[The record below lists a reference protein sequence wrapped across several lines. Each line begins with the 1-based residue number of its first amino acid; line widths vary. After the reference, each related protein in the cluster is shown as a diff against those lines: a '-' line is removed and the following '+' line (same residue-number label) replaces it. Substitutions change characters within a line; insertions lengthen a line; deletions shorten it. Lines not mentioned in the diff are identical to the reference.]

1 MKKYGHLILMFVTLL
16 MAAGCIFLIPRVNV
30 NSDMTKYLP
39 DHSRMKQ
46 GIEILTTNF
55 GEAQLNNANVKV
67 MFSHLTNE
75 ERQQIATELGSLDE
89 VNGVSYTISKDSVY
103 TKYDLLVPAN
113 IDQKSFG
120 YSVRSEYGDDVI
132 VETSQDGATPPFS
145 ALAIAGALILIIL
158 LVMSQ
163 SWLEP
168 VIYLI
173 AIGVAVIINIGT
185 NALLPSVSITTNYI
199 VAILQLVLS
208 LDYAIVLSNRFRQEI
223 CPERTLVE
231 AMNRSIRKASA
242 AILSSALTTVV
253 GLIMLAFMRVKIGL
267 DLGVVLAKGVVCSL
281 MTTFTLLPSL
291 LLIFHKAI
299 VRTEKRTFIIPTDR
313 LGWFATHH
321 KVSLAIA
328 SVLLFGVAFY
338 YSRQTE
344 ISFSTNG
351 ESKIE
356 KIFPKTNTIVT
367 LYHTDEENAVFALS
381 DSLKQDSSVLAV
393 ISYPTLLKQPYTA
406 EGLVSY
412 IRQMSV
418 DMADYMPEMDLS
430 ILNAETMHIV
440 YYMRSHAADTL
451 QIGFPDLMHFVQ
463 DHCLTNPMFEQ
474 LISDEMRQQ
483 MALLQSMMEPE
494 EKEETQTQTKTQT
507 KTGRKA
513 SDVNVDENEN
523 KNKNKIT
530 QTLTKT
536 QTQTKTGRKASNV
549 DVNAN
554 VDKLTQAN
562 AVPVNAVM
570 RRLASSNGD
579 ELTYYLMTLT
589 DSVELYTEK
598 SVRQMADYIGSTNGQ
613 TKMVYSFSKNGKRM
627 TPLEYVHFLTDDLFQ
642 RKALAKLVNEEQKKG
657 LQLRVQLMDAAAT
670 GTPMAADEMSS
681 VLTQLGVRNAS
692 ADHLLA
698 LAGKKQA
705 QETGTEVAVV
715 EDKQEVTES
724 KADTTAVVVAQP
736 VKHRKSRAELQA
748 ERFDRLMYG
757 GKKYTSEQMTKH
769 FNFLGQ
775 SIEPETVN
783 MLYCYYGSMNHYNDS
798 LVMSP
803 EQLLAYVTD
812 TLIHLDIISAFL
824 DTTTIQLLDSTQQ
837 QLGQAMDMLSHDD
850 YSLMIALTSLPDESP
865 ETYAFIDQMDEWLTE
880 AFDQP
885 YYMIGESVMFSE
897 LKDGFSQEMTMV
909 TLLTIL
915 AIFIIVAITFRS
927 IIVPSILVM
936 TVMTAVYV
944 NVIVSGLA
952 SGQMLYLAY
961 LIVQSILMGATIDYG
976 ILYATYYK
984 ANRKQM
990 EKYEAAREAY
1000 HGSIRT
1006 IMTSG
1011 LIMVLGPGVMALLV
1025 DDVTISAIVG
1035 CISVGAA
1042 VAILLILF
1050 VLPGVL
1056 VACDKLVTSKKIRS
1070 REEK

>member
-1 MKKYGHLILMFVTLL
+1 MKKRYYILLMSITLL
-16 MAAGCIFLIPRVNV
+16 AAVVCGYMIPRVNV

-46 GIEILTTNF
+46 GIEVVTNEF
-55 GEAQLNNANVKV
+55 DAGQLSNAYVKV
-67 MFSHLTNE
+67 MFAHLTNE

-299 VRTEKRTFIIPTDR
+299 VRTEKRTFIVPTDR

-321 KVSLAIA
+321 KISLAIA

-393 ISYPTLLKQPYTA
+393 ISYPTLLKQSYTA
-406 EGLVSY
+406 EGLVTY

-451 QIGFPDLMHFVQ
+451 RIGFPDLMKFVQ

-474 LISDEMRQQ
+474 LISKEMRQQ
-483 MALLQSMMEPE
+483 MDLLQTMMEPE
-494 EKEETQTQTKTQT
+494 EEEETQTQT

-513 SDVNVDENEN
+513 SDVNVDENENEN

-536 QTQTKTGRKASNV
+536 QTQTKTLTKAQTK
-549 DVNAN
+549 AN
-554 VDKLTQAN
+554 AN

-570 RRLASSNGD
+570 RRLASFNGD

-589 DSVELYTEK
+589 DSVELYTDK

-670 GTPMAADEMSS
+670 GTPMPADEMSS

-692 ADHLLA
+692 ANHLLA
-698 LAGKKQA
+698 LAGKKQV
-705 QETGTEVAVV
+705 QEKEVEVAVV
-715 EDKQEVTES
+715 EDTES
-724 KADTTAVVVAQP
+724 KPDTTAVVVAQP

-748 ERFDRLMYG
+748 ERFDQLMYG
-757 GKKYTSEQMTKH
+757 GKKYTSEQMAKH
-769 FNFLGQ
+769 FKYLGQ

-783 MLYCYYGSMNHYNDS
+783 MLYCYYGSINHYNDS

-837 QLGQAMDMLSHDD
+837 QLSQAMDMLSHED
-850 YSLMIALTSLPDESP
+850 YSMMIALTSLPDESE
-865 ETYAFIDQMDEWLTE
+865 ETYAFIDQMDEWLDE
-880 AFDQP
+880 AFDES

-897 LKDGFSQEMTMV
+897 LKDGFNQEMTMV

-984 ANRKQM
+984 ANRKTM

-1070 REEK
+1070 REDK

>member
-16 MAAGCIFLIPRVNV
+16 MAAGCIFLIPRINV

-120 YSVRSEYGDDVI
+120 YSIRSEYGDDVI

-299 VRTEKRTFIIPTDR
+299 VRTEKRTFIVPTDR

-321 KVSLAIA
+321 KISLAIA

-381 DSLKQDSSVLAV
+381 DSLKQDSNVMAV

-406 EGLVSY
+406 EGLVTY

-451 QIGFPDLMHFVQ
+451 RIGFPDLMKFVQ

-474 LISDEMRQQ
+474 LISEEMRQQ
-483 MALLQSMMEPE
+483 MDLLQTMMEPE
-494 EKEETQTQTKTQT
+494 EEEVTQT

-513 SDVNVDENEN
+513 SDVNVDENENENEN

-536 QTQTKTGRKASNV
+536 QTQTKTLTKAQTK
-549 DVNAN
+549 AN
-554 VDKLTQAN
+554 AN

-570 RRLASSNGD
+570 RRLASFNGD

-670 GTPMAADEMSS
+670 GTPMPADEMSS

-692 ADHLLA
+692 ANHLLA
-698 LAGKKQA
+698 LAGKKQV
-705 QETGTEVAVV
+705 QEKEVEVAVV
-715 EDKQEVTES
+715 EDTES
-724 KADTTAVVVAQP
+724 KPDTTAVVVAQP

-748 ERFDRLMYG
+748 ERFDQLMYG
-757 GKKYTSEQMTKH
+757 GKKYTSEQMAKH
-769 FNFLGQ
+769 FKYLGQ

-783 MLYCYYGSMNHYNDS
+783 MLYCYYGSINHYNDS

-812 TLIHLDIISAFL
+812 TLIHLDIVSAFL

-837 QLGQAMDMLSHDD
+837 QLSQAMDMLSHED
-850 YSLMIALTSLPDESP
+850 YSMMIALTSLPDESE
-865 ETYAFIDQMDEWLTE
+865 ETYAFIDQMDEWLDE
-880 AFDQP
+880 AFDES

-897 LKDGFSQEMTMV
+897 LKDGFNQEMTMV

-984 ANRKQM
+984 ANRKTM

>member
-1 MKKYGHLILMFVTLL
+1 MFVTLL
-16 MAAGCIFLIPRVNV
+16 IAAGCVFLIPHVNV

-67 MFSHLTNE
+67 MFAHLTNE
-75 ERQQIATELGSLDE
+75 ERQQIANELGTLDE
-89 VNGVSYTISKDSVY
+89 VNGVSYTISKDSAY

-120 YSVRSEYGDDVI
+120 YSIRSEYGDDVI

-158 LVMSQ
+158 LVMAQ

-168 VIYLI
+168 IIYLI
-173 AIGVAVIINIGT
+173 AIGVAVVINIGT

-223 CPERTLVE
+223 RPERTIVE
-231 AMNRSIRKASA
+231 SMNRAIRKASA

-281 MTTFTLLPSL
+281 VTTFSLLPSL

-299 VRTEKRTFIIPTDR
+299 ARTEKRTFVVPTDR

-321 KVSLAIA
+321 KISLAIA

-356 KIFPKTNTIVT
+356 KVFPKTNTIVT
-367 LYHTDEENAVFALS
+367 LYHTNEEAAVFALS
-381 DSLKQDSSVLAV
+381 DSLKQDSSVMAV

-406 EGLVSY
+406 EGLVTY
-412 IRQMSV
+412 VRQMSV

-430 ILNAETMHIV
+430 ILNAETMRIV
-440 YYMRSHAADTL
+440 YYMRSHAADTMR
-451 QIGFPDLMHFVQ
+451 IGFPDLMQFVQ

-474 LISDEMRQQ
+474 LISEEMRQQ
-483 MALLQSMMEPE
+483 MDLLQSMMEPE
-494 EKEETQTQTKTQT
+494 DEDEDEDELTTTQTTTKVQTPTPTTTTTKTPIKAQTTTKTTTKTETTTKTKTQ
-507 KTGRKA
+507 
-513 SDVNVDENEN
+513 
-523 KNKNKIT
+523 
-530 QTLTKT
+530 
-536 QTQTKTGRKASNV
+536 
-549 DVNAN
+549 
-554 VDKLTQAN
+554 TQAN

-570 RRLASSNGD
+570 RRLASFNGD

-670 GTPMAADEMSS
+670 GTPMAAEEMSS

-692 ADHLLA
+692 ANHLLT
-698 LAGKKQA
+698 LAGKKPA
-705 QETGTEVAVV
+705 QEKSTEMTVV
-715 EDKQEVTES
+715 EEKQEVIEK
-724 KADTTAVVVAQP
+724 KADTTAVEVVQP

-748 ERFDRLMYG
+748 ERFDQLMYG
-757 GKKYTSEQMTKH
+757 GKKYTSDQMTTH
-769 FNFLGQ
+769 FNYLGQ

-783 MLYCYYGSMNHYNDS
+783 MLYCYYGSMNQYNDS

-812 TLIHLDIISAFL
+812 TLIHLDIVSAFL
-824 DTTTIQLLDSTQQ
+824 DTTTIQLLDSTQK
-837 QLGQAMDMLSHDD
+837 QLSQAMDMLSHDD
-850 YSLMIALTSLPDESP
+850 YSMMITLTSLPDESE
-865 ETYAFIDQMDEWLTE
+865 ETYAFIDQMDEWLDE
-880 AFDQP
+880 AFDES

-915 AIFIIVAITFRS
+915 AIFIIVAITFKS

-984 ANRKQM
+984 ANRKSM

-1070 REEK
+1070 REDK

>member
-1 MKKYGHLILMFVTLL
+1 MKKRYYILLMSITLL
-16 MAAGCIFLIPRVNV
+16 AAVVCGYMIPRVNV

-46 GIEILTTNF
+46 GIEVVTNEF
-55 GEAQLNNANVKV
+55 DAGQLSNAYVKV
-67 MFSHLTNE
+67 MFAHLTNE

-299 VRTEKRTFIIPTDR
+299 VRTEKRTFIVPTDR

-321 KVSLAIA
+321 KISLAIA

-406 EGLVSY
+406 DGLVTY

-451 QIGFPDLMHFVQ
+451 RIGFPDLMKFVQ

-474 LISDEMRQQ
+474 LISEEMRQQ
-483 MALLQSMMEPE
+483 MDLLQTMMEPE
-494 EKEETQTQTKTQT
+494 EEEVTQTKM
-507 KTGRKA
+507 GRKA
-513 SDVNVDENEN
+513 SDVNVDENENENENEN

-536 QTQTKTGRKASNV
+536 QTQTKTLTKAQTK
-549 DVNAN
+549 AN
-554 VDKLTQAN
+554 AN

-570 RRLASSNGD
+570 RRLASFNGD

-589 DSVELYTEK
+589 DSVELYTDK

-670 GTPMAADEMSS
+670 GTPMPADEMSS

-692 ADHLLA
+692 ANHLLA
-698 LAGKKQA
+698 LAGKKQV
-705 QETGTEVAVV
+705 QEKEVEVAVV
-715 EDKQEVTES
+715 EDKPEVTES
-724 KADTTAVVVAQP
+724 KPDTTAAVVAQP

-748 ERFDRLMYG
+748 ERFDQLMYG
-757 GKKYTSEQMTKH
+757 GKKYTSEQMAKH
-769 FNFLGQ
+769 FKYLGQ

-783 MLYCYYGSMNHYNDS
+783 MLYCYYGSINHYNDS

-812 TLIHLDIISAFL
+812 TLIHLDIVSAFL

-837 QLGQAMDMLSHDD
+837 QLSQAMDMLSHED
-850 YSLMIALTSLPDESP
+850 YSMMIALTSLPDESP
-865 ETYAFIDQMDEWLTE
+865 ETYTFIDQMDEWLDE
-880 AFDQP
+880 AFDES

-897 LKDGFSQEMTMV
+897 LKDGFNQEMTMV

-984 ANRKQM
+984 ANRKTM

>member
-16 MAAGCIFLIPRVNV
+16 MAAGCIFLIPRINV

-299 VRTEKRTFIIPTDR
+299 VRTEKRTFIVPTDR

-321 KVSLAIA
+321 KISLAIA

-381 DSLKQDSSVLAV
+381 DSLKQDPNVMAV

-406 EGLVSY
+406 EGLVTY

-440 YYMRSHAADTL
+440 YYMRSHAADTMR
-451 QIGFPDLMHFVQ
+451 IGFPDLMQFVQ

-474 LISDEMRQQ
+474 LISKEMRQQ
-483 MALLQSMMEPE
+483 MDLLQTMMEPAE
-494 EKEETQTQTKTQT
+494 EEVTQT

-513 SDVNVDENEN
+513 SDVNVDENENEN

-536 QTQTKTGRKASNV
+536 QTQTKTLTKAQTK
-549 DVNAN
+549 AN
-554 VDKLTQAN
+554 AN

-570 RRLASSNGD
+570 RRLASFNGD

-589 DSVELYTEK
+589 DSVELYTDK

-670 GTPMAADEMSS
+670 GTPMPADEMSS

-692 ADHLLA
+692 ANHLLA
-698 LAGKKQA
+698 LAGKKQV
-705 QETGTEVAVV
+705 QEKEVEVAVV
-715 EDKQEVTES
+715 EVTES
-724 KADTTAVVVAQP
+724 KPDTTAVVVAQP

-748 ERFDRLMYG
+748 ERFDQLMYG
-757 GKKYTSEQMTKH
+757 GKKYTSEQMAKH
-769 FNFLGQ
+769 FKYLGQ
-775 SIEPETVN
+775 SIEPESVN
-783 MLYCYYGSMNHYNDS
+783 MLYCYYGSINHYNDS

-812 TLIHLDIISAFL
+812 TLIHLDIVSAFL

-837 QLGQAMDMLSHDD
+837 QLSQAMDMLSHED
-850 YSLMIALTSLPDESP
+850 YSMMIALTSLPDESE
-865 ETYAFIDQMDEWLTE
+865 ETYAFIDQMDEWLDE
-880 AFDQP
+880 AFDES

-897 LKDGFSQEMTMV
+897 LKDGFNQEMTMV

-984 ANRKQM
+984 ANRKTM

>member
-1 MKKYGHLILMFVTLL
+1 MKKRYYILLMSITLL
-16 MAAGCIFLIPRVNV
+16 AAVVCGYMIPRVNV

-46 GIEILTTNF
+46 GIEVVTNEF
-55 GEAQLNNANVKV
+55 DAGQLSNAYVKV
-67 MFSHLTNE
+67 MFAHLTNE

-299 VRTEKRTFIIPTDR
+299 VRTEKRTFIVPTDR

-321 KVSLAIA
+321 KISLAIA

-393 ISYPTLLKQPYTA
+393 ISYPTLLKQSYTA
-406 EGLVSY
+406 EGLVTY

-451 QIGFPDLMHFVQ
+451 QIGFPDLMKFVQ

-474 LISDEMRQQ
+474 LISKEMRQQ
-483 MALLQSMMEPE
+483 MDLLQTMMEPE
-494 EKEETQTQTKTQT
+494 EEEETQTQT

-513 SDVNVDENEN
+513 SDVNVDENENEN

-536 QTQTKTGRKASNV
+536 QTQTKTLTKAQTK
-549 DVNAN
+549 AN
-554 VDKLTQAN
+554 AN

-570 RRLASSNGD
+570 RRLASFNGD

-589 DSVELYTEK
+589 DSVELYTDK

-670 GTPMAADEMSS
+670 GTPMPADEMSS

-692 ADHLLA
+692 ANHLLA
-698 LAGKKQA
+698 LAGKKQV
-705 QETGTEVAVV
+705 QEKEVEVAVV
-715 EDKQEVTES
+715 ENTES
-724 KADTTAVVVAQP
+724 KPDTTAVVVAQP

-748 ERFDRLMYG
+748 ERFDQLMYG
-757 GKKYTSEQMTKH
+757 GKKYTSEQMAKH
-769 FNFLGQ
+769 FKYLGQ

-837 QLGQAMDMLSHDD
+837 QLSQAMDMLSHED
-850 YSLMIALTSLPDESP
+850 YSMMIALTSLPDESE
-865 ETYAFIDQMDEWLTE
+865 ETYAFIDQMDEWLDE
-880 AFDQP
+880 AFDES

-897 LKDGFSQEMTMV
+897 LKDGFNQEMTMV

-984 ANRKQM
+984 ANRKTM

-1070 REEK
+1070 REDK

>member
-16 MAAGCIFLIPRVNV
+16 MAAGCIFLIPRINV

-299 VRTEKRTFIIPTDR
+299 VRTEKRTFIVPTDR

-321 KVSLAIA
+321 KISLAIA

-381 DSLKQDSSVLAV
+381 DSLKQDSNVMAV

-406 EGLVSY
+406 EGLVTY

-451 QIGFPDLMHFVQ
+451 RIGFPDLMKFVQ

-474 LISDEMRQQ
+474 LISEEMRQQ
-483 MALLQSMMEPE
+483 MDLLQTMMEPE
-494 EKEETQTQTKTQT
+494 KEEVTQTKT
-507 KTGRKA
+507 A
-513 SDVNVDENEN
+513 
-523 KNKNKIT
+523 
-530 QTLTKT
+530 TKT
-536 QTQTKTGRKASNV
+536 QTQTPTPQTQTGRKVSNV
-549 DVNAN
+549 DANADVNQLTQTKAKAKVNAGA
-554 VDKLTQAN
+554 TN

-570 RRLASSNGD
+570 RRLASFNGD

-670 GTPMAADEMSS
+670 GTPMPADEMSS

-692 ADHLLA
+692 ANHLLA
-698 LAGKKQA
+698 LAGKKQV
-705 QETGTEVAVV
+705 QEKEVEVAVV
-715 EDKQEVTES
+715 EDTES
-724 KADTTAVVVAQP
+724 KPDTTAVVVAQP

-748 ERFDRLMYG
+748 ERFDQLMYG
-757 GKKYTSEQMTKH
+757 GKKYTSEQMAKH
-769 FNFLGQ
+769 FKYLGQ

-783 MLYCYYGSMNHYNDS
+783 MLYCYYGSINHYNDS

-812 TLIHLDIISAFL
+812 TLIHLDIVSAFL

-837 QLGQAMDMLSHDD
+837 QLSQAMDMLSHED
-850 YSLMIALTSLPDESP
+850 YSMMIALTSLPDESE
-865 ETYAFIDQMDEWLTE
+865 ETYAFIDQMDEWLDE
-880 AFDQP
+880 AFDES

-897 LKDGFSQEMTMV
+897 LKDGFNQEMTMV

-984 ANRKQM
+984 ANRKTM

>member
-1 MKKYGHLILMFVTLL
+1 MKKYGHLILMFMTLL
-16 MAAGCIFLIPRVNV
+16 IAAGCVFLIPRVNV

-67 MFSHLTNE
+67 MFAHLTNE
-75 ERQQIATELGSLDE
+75 ERQQIATELEALKE

-120 YSVRSEYGDDVI
+120 YSIRSEYGDDVI

-145 ALAIAGALILIIL
+145 ALAIAGVLILIIL
-158 LVMSQ
+158 VVMSQ

-168 VIYLI
+168 IIYLL
-173 AIGVAVIINIGT
+173 AIGVAVVINIGT

-223 CPERTLVE
+223 NPERTLVE
-231 AMNRSIRKASA
+231 SMNRSIRKASA

-291 LLIFHKAI
+291 LLIFHKGIA
-299 VRTEKRTFIIPTDR
+299 RTEKRTFIIPTDR

-483 MALLQSMMEPE
+483 MALLQSMMESE
-494 EKEETQTQTKTQT
+494 EEEETQTQTKTQT
-507 KTGRKA
+507 KTKTQTGRKA
-513 SDVNVDENEN
+513 SNADVNADVN
-523 KNKNKIT
+523 
-530 QTLTKT
+530 QLTKT
-536 QTQTKTGRKASNV
+536 QTQTKTQVQTQVKAKSNV
-549 DVNAN
+549 VS
-554 VDKLTQAN
+554 AN

>member
-16 MAAGCIFLIPRVNV
+16 MAAGCIFLIPRINV

-299 VRTEKRTFIIPTDR
+299 VRTEKRTFIVPTDR

-321 KVSLAIA
+321 KISLAIA

-381 DSLKQDSSVLAV
+381 DSLKQDSNVMAV

-406 EGLVSY
+406 EGLVAY

-451 QIGFPDLMHFVQ
+451 RIGFPDLMKFVQ

-474 LISDEMRQQ
+474 LISKEMRQQ
-483 MALLQSMMEPE
+483 MDLLQTMMEPE
-494 EKEETQTQTKTQT
+494 EEEEVTQT

-513 SDVNVDENEN
+513 SDVNVDENENENEN

-536 QTQTKTGRKASNV
+536 QTQTKTLTKAQTK
-549 DVNAN
+549 AN
-554 VDKLTQAN
+554 AN

-570 RRLASSNGD
+570 RRLASFNGD

-589 DSVELYTEK
+589 DSVELYTDK

-670 GTPMAADEMSS
+670 GTPMPADEMSS

-692 ADHLLA
+692 ANHLLA
-698 LAGKKQA
+698 LAGKKQV
-705 QETGTEVAVV
+705 QEKEVEVAVV
-715 EDKQEVTES
+715 EDTES
-724 KADTTAVVVAQP
+724 KPDTTAVVVAQP

-748 ERFDRLMYG
+748 ERFDQLMYG
-757 GKKYTSEQMTKH
+757 GKKYTSEQMAKH
-769 FNFLGQ
+769 FKYLGQ

-783 MLYCYYGSMNHYNDS
+783 MLYCYYGSINHYNDS

-812 TLIHLDIISAFL
+812 TLIHLDIVSAFL

-837 QLGQAMDMLSHDD
+837 QLSQAMDMLSHED
-850 YSLMIALTSLPDESP
+850 YSMMIALTSLPDESE
-865 ETYAFIDQMDEWLTE
+865 ETYAFIDQMDEWLDE
-880 AFDQP
+880 AFDES

-897 LKDGFSQEMTMV
+897 LKDGFNQEMTMV

-984 ANRKQM
+984 ANRKTM

>member
-16 MAAGCIFLIPRVNV
+16 MAAGCIFLIPRINV

-299 VRTEKRTFIIPTDR
+299 VRTEKRTFIVPTDR

-321 KVSLAIA
+321 KISLAIA

-381 DSLKQDSSVLAV
+381 DSLKQDSNVMAV

-406 EGLVSY
+406 EGLVAY

-451 QIGFPDLMHFVQ
+451 RIGFPDLMKFVQ

-474 LISDEMRQQ
+474 LISEEMRQQ
-483 MALLQSMMEPE
+483 MDLLQTMMEPAE
-494 EKEETQTQTKTQT
+494 EEVTQT

-513 SDVNVDENEN
+513 SDVNVDENENENEN

-536 QTQTKTGRKASNV
+536 QTQTKTLTKAQTK
-549 DVNAN
+549 AN
-554 VDKLTQAN
+554 AN

-570 RRLASSNGD
+570 RRLASFNGD

-589 DSVELYTEK
+589 DSVELYTDK

-670 GTPMAADEMSS
+670 GTPMPADEMSS

-692 ADHLLA
+692 ANHLLA
-698 LAGKKQA
+698 LAGKKQV
-705 QETGTEVAVV
+705 QEKDVEVAVV
-715 EDKQEVTES
+715 EDTES
-724 KADTTAVVVAQP
+724 KPDTTAVVVAQP

-748 ERFDRLMYG
+748 ERFDQLMYG
-757 GKKYTSEQMTKH
+757 GKKYTSEQMAKH
-769 FNFLGQ
+769 FKYLGQ

-783 MLYCYYGSMNHYNDS
+783 MLYCYYGSINHYNDS

-812 TLIHLDIISAFL
+812 TLIHLDIVSAFL

-837 QLGQAMDMLSHDD
+837 QLSQAMDMLSHED
-850 YSLMIALTSLPDESP
+850 YSMMIALTSLPDESE
-865 ETYAFIDQMDEWLTE
+865 ETYAFIDQMDEWLDE
-880 AFDQP
+880 AFDES

-915 AIFIIVAITFRS
+915 AIFIIVAITFKS

-984 ANRKQM
+984 ANRKTM

>member
-1 MKKYGHLILMFVTLL
+1 MFVTLL
-16 MAAGCIFLIPRVNV
+16 IAAGCVFLIPHVNV

-67 MFSHLTNE
+67 MFAHLTNE
-75 ERQQIATELGSLDE
+75 ERQQIANELGTLDE
-89 VNGVSYTISKDSVY
+89 VNGVSYTISKDSAY

-120 YSVRSEYGDDVI
+120 YSIRSEYGDDVI

-158 LVMSQ
+158 LVMAQ

-168 VIYLI
+168 IIYLI
-173 AIGVAVIINIGT
+173 AIGIAVIINIGT

-223 CPERTLVE
+223 RPERTIVE
-231 AMNRSIRKASA
+231 SMNRAIRKASA

-281 MTTFTLLPSL
+281 VTTFSLLPSL

-299 VRTEKRTFIIPTDR
+299 VRTEKRTFIVPTDR

-321 KVSLAIA
+321 KISLAIA

-356 KIFPKTNTIVT
+356 KVFPKTNTIVT
-367 LYHTDEENAVFALS
+367 LYHTNEEAAVFALS
-381 DSLKQDSSVLAV
+381 DSLKQDSSVMAV

-406 EGLVSY
+406 EGLVTY
-412 IRQMSV
+412 VRQMSV

-430 ILNAETMHIV
+430 ILNAETMRIV
-440 YYMRSHAADTL
+440 YYMRSHAADTMR
-451 QIGFPDLMHFVQ
+451 IGFPDLMQFVQ

-474 LISDEMRQQ
+474 LISEEMRQQ
-483 MALLQSMMEPE
+483 MDLLQSMMEPE
-494 EKEETQTQTKTQT
+494 EEVTQTKAPTQ
-507 KTGRKA
+507 A
-513 SDVNVDENEN
+513 
-523 KNKNKIT
+523 
-530 QTLTKT
+530 
-536 QTQTKTGRKASNV
+536 QTQPKAQTQTGRKASNV
-549 DVNAN
+549 DVNTDVNPLPQTKAKVKEN
-554 VDKLTQAN
+554 AVAAN

-670 GTPMAADEMSS
+670 GTPMAAEEMSS

-692 ADHLLA
+692 ANHLLA
-698 LAGKKQA
+698 LAGKKQV
-705 QETGTEVAVV
+705 QEKEVELAVV
-715 EDKQEVTES
+715 EDKPEVTES
-724 KADTTAVVVAQP
+724 KPDTTAVVVVQP

-757 GKKYTSEQMTKH
+757 GKKYTSDQMTTH
-769 FNFLGQ
+769 FKYLGQ

-783 MLYCYYGSMNHYNDS
+783 MLYCYYGSMNQYNDS

-812 TLIHLDIISAFL
+812 TLIHLDIVSAFL

-837 QLGQAMDMLSHDD
+837 QLSQAMDMLSHDD
-850 YSLMIALTSLPDESP
+850 YSMMITLTSLPDESP
-865 ETYAFIDQMDEWLTE
+865 ETYTFIDQMDEWLNE
-880 AFDQP
+880 AFDES

-915 AIFIIVAITFRS
+915 AIFIIVAITFKS

-984 ANRKQM
+984 ANRKSM

-1070 REEK
+1070 REDK

>member
-1 MKKYGHLILMFVTLL
+1 MKKRYYILLMSITLL
-16 MAAGCIFLIPRVNV
+16 AAVVCGFMIPRVNV

-46 GIEILTTNF
+46 GIEVVTNEF
-55 GEAQLNNANVKV
+55 DAGQLSNAYVKV
-67 MFSHLTNE
+67 MFAHLTNE

-299 VRTEKRTFIIPTDR
+299 VRTEKRTFIVPTDR

-321 KVSLAIA
+321 KISLAIA

-393 ISYPTLLKQPYTA
+393 ISYPTLLKQSYTA
-406 EGLVSY
+406 EGLVTY

-451 QIGFPDLMHFVQ
+451 RIGFPDLMKFVQ

-474 LISDEMRQQ
+474 LISKEMRQQ
-483 MALLQSMMEPE
+483 MDLLQTMMEPE
-494 EKEETQTQTKTQT
+494 EEEETQTQT

-513 SDVNVDENEN
+513 SDVNVDENENEN

-536 QTQTKTGRKASNV
+536 QTQTKTLTKAQTK
-549 DVNAN
+549 AN
-554 VDKLTQAN
+554 AN

-570 RRLASSNGD
+570 RRLASFNGD

-589 DSVELYTEK
+589 DSVELYTDK

-670 GTPMAADEMSS
+670 GTPMPADEMSS

-692 ADHLLA
+692 ANHLLA
-698 LAGKKQA
+698 LAGKKQV
-705 QETGTEVAVV
+705 QEKEVEVAVV
-715 EDKQEVTES
+715 ENTES
-724 KADTTAVVVAQP
+724 KPDTTAVVVAQP

-748 ERFDRLMYG
+748 ERFDQLMYG
-757 GKKYTSEQMTKH
+757 GKKYTSEQMAKH
-769 FNFLGQ
+769 FKYLGQ

-837 QLGQAMDMLSHDD
+837 QLSQAMDMLSHED
-850 YSLMIALTSLPDESP
+850 YSMMIALTSLPDESE
-865 ETYAFIDQMDEWLTE
+865 ETYAFIDQMDEWLDE
-880 AFDQP
+880 AFDES

-897 LKDGFSQEMTMV
+897 LKDGFNQEMTMV

-984 ANRKQM
+984 ANRKTM

-1070 REEK
+1070 REDK

>member
-16 MAAGCIFLIPRVNV
+16 MAAGCIFLIPRINV

-299 VRTEKRTFIIPTDR
+299 VRTEKRTFIVPTDR

-321 KVSLAIA
+321 KISLAIA

-381 DSLKQDSSVLAV
+381 DSLKQDSSVMAV

-406 EGLVSY
+406 EGLVAY

-451 QIGFPDLMHFVQ
+451 RIGFPDLMKFVQ

-474 LISDEMRQQ
+474 LISEEMRQQ
-483 MALLQSMMEPE
+483 MDLLQTMMEPE
-494 EKEETQTQTKTQT
+494 EEEVTQTKT
-507 KTGRKA
+507 A
-513 SDVNVDENEN
+513 
-523 KNKNKIT
+523 
-530 QTLTKT
+530 TKT
-536 QTQTKTGRKASNV
+536 QTQTPTPQAQTGRKASNV
-549 DVNAN
+549 DANADVNQLTQTKAKAKVNAGA
-554 VDKLTQAN
+554 TN

-570 RRLASSNGD
+570 RRLASFNGD

-670 GTPMAADEMSS
+670 GTPMPADEMSS

-692 ADHLLA
+692 ANHLLA
-698 LAGKKQA
+698 LAGKKQV
-705 QETGTEVAVV
+705 QEKEVEVAVV
-715 EDKQEVTES
+715 EDTES
-724 KADTTAVVVAQP
+724 KPDTTAVVVAQP

-748 ERFDRLMYG
+748 ERFDQLMYG
-757 GKKYTSEQMTKH
+757 GKKYTSEQMAKH
-769 FNFLGQ
+769 FKYLGQ
-775 SIEPETVN
+775 SIELETVN
-783 MLYCYYGSMNHYNDS
+783 MLYCYYGSINHYNDS

-812 TLIHLDIISAFL
+812 TLIHLDIVSAFL

-837 QLGQAMDMLSHDD
+837 QLSQAMDMLSHED
-850 YSLMIALTSLPDESP
+850 YSMMIALTSLPDESE
-865 ETYAFIDQMDEWLTE
+865 ETYAFIDQMDEWLSE
-880 AFDQP
+880 AFDES

-897 LKDGFSQEMTMV
+897 LKDGFNQEMTMV

-984 ANRKQM
+984 ANRKTM

>member
-16 MAAGCIFLIPRVNV
+16 IAAGCVFLIPHVNV

-299 VRTEKRTFIIPTDR
+299 VRTEKRTFIVPTDR

-321 KVSLAIA
+321 KISLAIA

-381 DSLKQDSSVLAV
+381 DSLKQDSNVMAV

-406 EGLVSY
+406 EGLVTY

-440 YYMRSHAADTL
+440 YYMRSHAADTMR
-451 QIGFPDLMHFVQ
+451 IGFPDLMQFVQ

-474 LISDEMRQQ
+474 LISEEMRQQ
-483 MALLQSMMEPE
+483 MDLLQTMMEPE
-494 EKEETQTQTKTQT
+494 EEVTQT

-513 SDVNVDENEN
+513 SDVNVDENENENEN

-536 QTQTKTGRKASNV
+536 QTQTKTLTKAQTK
-549 DVNAN
+549 AN
-554 VDKLTQAN
+554 AN

-570 RRLASSNGD
+570 RRLASFNGD

-589 DSVELYTEK
+589 DSVELYTDK

-670 GTPMAADEMSS
+670 GTPMPADEMSS

-692 ADHLLA
+692 ANHLLA
-698 LAGKKQA
+698 LAGKKQV
-705 QETGTEVAVV
+705 QEKEVEVAVV
-715 EDKQEVTES
+715 EDKPEVTES
-724 KADTTAVVVAQP
+724 KPDTTAAVGAQP

-748 ERFDRLMYG
+748 ERFDQLMYG
-757 GKKYTSEQMTKH
+757 GKKYTSEQMAKH
-769 FNFLGQ
+769 FKYLGQ

-783 MLYCYYGSMNHYNDS
+783 MLYCYYGSINHYNDS
-798 LVMSP
+798 LMMSP

-812 TLIHLDIISAFL
+812 TLIHLDIVSAFL
-824 DTTTIQLLDSTQQ
+824 DTTTIQLLGSTQQ
-837 QLGQAMDMLSHDD
+837 QLSQAMDMLSHED
-850 YSLMIALTSLPDESP
+850 YSMMIALTSLPDESP
-865 ETYAFIDQMDEWLTE
+865 ETYTFIDQMDEWLDE
-880 AFDQP
+880 AFDES

-897 LKDGFSQEMTMV
+897 LKDGFNQEMTMV

-915 AIFIIVAITFRS
+915 AIFIIVAITFKS

-984 ANRKQM
+984 ANRKTM

>member
-1 MKKYGHLILMFVTLL
+1 MKKYGHLILMFMTLL
-16 MAAGCIFLIPRVNV
+16 IAAGCVFLIPRVNV

-67 MFSHLTNE
+67 MFAHLTNE
-75 ERQQIATELGSLDE
+75 ERQQIATELDALKE

-120 YSVRSEYGDDVI
+120 YSIRSEYGDDVI

-145 ALAIAGALILIIL
+145 ALAIAGVLILIIL

-168 VIYLI
+168 IIYLL
-173 AIGVAVIINIGT
+173 AIGVAVVINIGT

-223 CPERTLVE
+223 NPERTLVE
-231 AMNRSIRKASA
+231 SMNRSIRKASA

-291 LLIFHKAI
+291 LLIFHKGIA
-299 VRTEKRTFIIPTDR
+299 RTEKRTFIIPTDR

-494 EKEETQTQTKTQT
+494 EEEETQTQTQTKMGRKASNADVNADVNQLTTTQTQTKTQ
-507 KTGRKA
+507 
-513 SDVNVDENEN
+513 V
-523 KNKNKIT
+523 
-530 QTLTKT
+530 
-536 QTQTKTGRKASNV
+536 QTQVKAKNNV
-549 DVNAN
+549 VS
-554 VDKLTQAN
+554 AN

>member
-16 MAAGCIFLIPRVNV
+16 MAAGCVFLIPHVNV

-67 MFSHLTNE
+67 MFAHLTNE
-75 ERQQIATELGSLDE
+75 ERQQIANELGTLDE
-89 VNGVSYTISKDSVY
+89 VNGVSYTISKDSAY

-120 YSVRSEYGDDVI
+120 YSIRSEYGDDVI

-158 LVMSQ
+158 LVMAQ

-168 VIYLI
+168 IIYLI

-299 VRTEKRTFIIPTDR
+299 VRTEKRTFIVPTDR

-321 KVSLAIA
+321 KISLAIA

-356 KIFPKTNTIVT
+356 KVFPKTNTIVT
-367 LYHTDEENAVFALS
+367 LYHTNEETAVFALS
-381 DSLKQDSSVLAV
+381 DSLKQDSSVMAV

-406 EGLVSY
+406 EGLVTY
-412 IRQMSV
+412 VRQMSV

-430 ILNAETMHIV
+430 ILNAETMRIV
-440 YYMRSHAADTL
+440 YYMRSHATDTMR
-451 QIGFPDLMHFVQ
+451 IGFPDLMQFVQ

-474 LISDEMRQQ
+474 LISEEMRQQ
-483 MALLQSMMEPE
+483 MDLLQSMMEPE
-494 EKEETQTQTKTQT
+494 EEVTQTKTP
-507 KTGRKA
+507 
-513 SDVNVDENEN
+513 
-523 KNKNKIT
+523 T
-530 QTLTKT
+530 QA
-536 QTQTKTGRKASNV
+536 QTQPKAQTQTGRKASNV
-549 DVNAN
+549 DVNTDVNPLLQTKAKVKENAVAAN
-554 VDKLTQAN
+554 AVPVN

-670 GTPMAADEMSS
+670 GTPMPVDEMSS

-692 ADHLLA
+692 ANHLLT
-698 LAGKKQA
+698 LAGKKPA
-705 QETGTEVAVV
+705 QEKSTEMTIV
-715 EDKQEVTES
+715 EEKQEVVEK
-724 KADTTAVVVAQP
+724 KADTTAVEVVQP

-748 ERFDRLMYG
+748 ERFDQLMYG
-757 GKKYTSEQMTKH
+757 GKKYTSDQITTH
-769 FNFLGQ
+769 FKYLGQ

-783 MLYCYYGSMNHYNDS
+783 MLYCYYGSMNQYNDS

-812 TLIHLDIISAFL
+812 TLIHLDIVSAFL
-824 DTTTIQLLDSTQQ
+824 DTTTIQLLDSTQK
-837 QLGQAMDMLSHDD
+837 QLSQAMDMLSHDD
-850 YSLMIALTSLPDESP
+850 YSMMITLTSLPDESP
-865 ETYAFIDQMDEWLTE
+865 ETYTFIDQMDEWLDE
-880 AFDQP
+880 AFDES

-915 AIFIIVAITFRS
+915 AIFIIVAITFKS

-984 ANRKQM
+984 ANRKSM

-1070 REEK
+1070 REDK

>member
-1 MKKYGHLILMFVTLL
+1 MKKRYYILLMSITLL
-16 MAAGCIFLIPRVNV
+16 AAVVCGYMIPRVNV

-46 GIEILTTNF
+46 GIEVVTNEF
-55 GEAQLNNANVKV
+55 DAGQLSNAYVKV
-67 MFSHLTNE
+67 MFAHLTNE

-299 VRTEKRTFIIPTDR
+299 VRTEKRTFIVPTDR

-321 KVSLAIA
+321 KISLAIA

-393 ISYPTLLKQPYTA
+393 ISYPTLLKQSYTA
-406 EGLVSY
+406 EGLVTY

-451 QIGFPDLMHFVQ
+451 RIGFPDLMKFVQ

-474 LISDEMRQQ
+474 LISKEMRQQ
-483 MALLQSMMEPE
+483 MDLLQTMMEPE
-494 EKEETQTQTKTQT
+494 EEEETQTQT

-513 SDVNVDENEN
+513 SDVNVDENENEN

-536 QTQTKTGRKASNV
+536 QTQTKTLTKAQTK
-549 DVNAN
+549 AN
-554 VDKLTQAN
+554 AN

-570 RRLASSNGD
+570 RRLASFNGD

-589 DSVELYTEK
+589 DSVELYTDK

-670 GTPMAADEMSS
+670 GTPMPADEMSS

-692 ADHLLA
+692 ANHLLA
-698 LAGKKQA
+698 LAGKKQV
-705 QETGTEVAVV
+705 QEKEVEVAVV
-715 EDKQEVTES
+715 ENTES
-724 KADTTAVVVAQP
+724 KPDTTAVVVAQP

-748 ERFDRLMYG
+748 ERFDQLMYG
-757 GKKYTSEQMTKH
+757 GKKYTSEQMAKH
-769 FNFLGQ
+769 FKYLGQ

-837 QLGQAMDMLSHDD
+837 QLSQAMDMLSHED
-850 YSLMIALTSLPDESP
+850 YSMMIALTSLPDESE
-865 ETYAFIDQMDEWLTE
+865 ETYAFIDQMDEWLDE
-880 AFDQP
+880 AFDES

-897 LKDGFSQEMTMV
+897 LKDGFNQEMTMV

-984 ANRKQM
+984 ANRKTM

-1070 REEK
+1070 REDK

>member
-16 MAAGCIFLIPRVNV
+16 MAAGCIFLIPRINV

-299 VRTEKRTFIIPTDR
+299 VRTEKRTFIVPTDR

-321 KVSLAIA
+321 KISLAIA

-381 DSLKQDSSVLAV
+381 DSLKQDSNVMAV

-406 EGLVSY
+406 EGLVTY

-451 QIGFPDLMHFVQ
+451 RIGFPDLMKFVQ

-474 LISDEMRQQ
+474 LISEEMRQQ
-483 MALLQSMMEPE
+483 MDLLQTMMEPE
-494 EKEETQTQTKTQT
+494 EEVTQTKT
-507 KTGRKA
+507 A
-513 SDVNVDENEN
+513 
-523 KNKNKIT
+523 
-530 QTLTKT
+530 TKT
-536 QTQTKTGRKASNV
+536 QTQTPTPQTQTGRKASNV
-549 DVNAN
+549 DANADVNQLTQTKAKAKVNAGA
-554 VDKLTQAN
+554 TN

-570 RRLASSNGD
+570 RRLASFNGD

-670 GTPMAADEMSS
+670 GTPMPADEMSS

-692 ADHLLA
+692 ANHLLA
-698 LAGKKQA
+698 LAGKKQV
-705 QETGTEVAVV
+705 QEKEVEVAVV
-715 EDKQEVTES
+715 EVTES
-724 KADTTAVVVAQP
+724 KPDTTAAVVAQP

-748 ERFDRLMYG
+748 ERFDQLMYG
-757 GKKYTSEQMTKH
+757 GKKYTSEQMAKH
-769 FNFLGQ
+769 FKYLGQ

-798 LVMSP
+798 LMMSP

-812 TLIHLDIISAFL
+812 TLIHLDIVSAFL

-837 QLGQAMDMLSHDD
+837 QLSQAMDMLSHED
-850 YSLMIALTSLPDESP
+850 YSMMIALTSLPDESE
-865 ETYAFIDQMDEWLTE
+865 ETYAFIDQMDEWLDE
-880 AFDQP
+880 AFDES

-897 LKDGFSQEMTMV
+897 LKDGFNQEMTMV

-984 ANRKQM
+984 ANRKTM

>member
-1 MKKYGHLILMFVTLL
+1 MKKRYYILLMSITLL
-16 MAAGCIFLIPRVNV
+16 AAVVCGYMIPRVNV

-46 GIEILTTNF
+46 GIEVVTNEF
-55 GEAQLNNANVKV
+55 DAGQLSNAYVKV
-67 MFSHLTNE
+67 MFAHLTNE

-299 VRTEKRTFIIPTDR
+299 VRTEKRTFIVPTDR

-321 KVSLAIA
+321 KISLAIA

-393 ISYPTLLKQPYTA
+393 ISYPTLLKQSYTA
-406 EGLVSY
+406 EGLVTY

-451 QIGFPDLMHFVQ
+451 QIGFPDLMKFVQ

-474 LISDEMRQQ
+474 LISKEMRQQ
-483 MALLQSMMEPE
+483 MDLLQTMMEPE
-494 EKEETQTQTKTQT
+494 EEEETQTQT

-513 SDVNVDENEN
+513 SDVNVDENENEN

-536 QTQTKTGRKASNV
+536 QTQTKTLTKAQTK
-549 DVNAN
+549 AN
-554 VDKLTQAN
+554 AN

-570 RRLASSNGD
+570 RRLASFNGD

-589 DSVELYTEK
+589 DSVELYTDK

-670 GTPMAADEMSS
+670 GTPMPADEMSS

-692 ADHLLA
+692 ANHLLA
-698 LAGKKQA
+698 LAGKKQV
-705 QETGTEVAVV
+705 QEKEVEVAVV
-715 EDKQEVTES
+715 EDTES
-724 KADTTAVVVAQP
+724 KPDTTAVVVAQP

-748 ERFDRLMYG
+748 ERFDQLMYG
-757 GKKYTSEQMTKH
+757 GKKYTSEQMAKH
-769 FNFLGQ
+769 FKYLGQ

-783 MLYCYYGSMNHYNDS
+783 MLYCYYGSINHYNDS

-837 QLGQAMDMLSHDD
+837 QLSQAMDMLSHED
-850 YSLMIALTSLPDESP
+850 YSMMIALTSLPDESE
-865 ETYAFIDQMDEWLTE
+865 ETYAFIDQMDEWLDE
-880 AFDQP
+880 AFDES

-897 LKDGFSQEMTMV
+897 LKDGFNQEMTMV

-984 ANRKQM
+984 ANRKTM

>member
-1 MKKYGHLILMFVTLL
+1 MKKRYYILLMSITLL
-16 MAAGCIFLIPRVNV
+16 AAVVCGYMIPRVNV

-46 GIEILTTNF
+46 GIEVVTNEF
-55 GEAQLNNANVKV
+55 DAGQLSNAYVKV
-67 MFSHLTNE
+67 MFAHLTNE

-299 VRTEKRTFIIPTDR
+299 VRTEKRTFIVPTDR

-321 KVSLAIA
+321 KISLAIA

-393 ISYPTLLKQPYTA
+393 ISYPTLLKQSYTA
-406 EGLVSY
+406 EGLVTY

-451 QIGFPDLMHFVQ
+451 RIGFPDLMKFVQ

-474 LISDEMRQQ
+474 LISEEMRQQ
-483 MALLQSMMEPE
+483 MDLLQTMMEPE
-494 EKEETQTQTKTQT
+494 EEEETQTQT

-513 SDVNVDENEN
+513 SDVNVDENENEN

-536 QTQTKTGRKASNV
+536 QTQTKTLTKAQTK
-549 DVNAN
+549 AN
-554 VDKLTQAN
+554 AN

-570 RRLASSNGD
+570 RRLASFNGD

-589 DSVELYTEK
+589 DSVELYTDK

-670 GTPMAADEMSS
+670 GTPMPADEMSS

-692 ADHLLA
+692 ANHLLA
-698 LAGKKQA
+698 LAGKKQV
-705 QETGTEVAVV
+705 QEKEVEVAVV
-715 EDKQEVTES
+715 EDTES
-724 KADTTAVVVAQP
+724 KPDTTAVVVAQP

-748 ERFDRLMYG
+748 ERFDQLMYG
-757 GKKYTSEQMTKH
+757 GKKYTSEQMAKH
-769 FNFLGQ
+769 FKYLGQ

-837 QLGQAMDMLSHDD
+837 QLSQAMDMLSHED
-850 YSLMIALTSLPDESP
+850 YSMMIALTSLPDESE
-865 ETYAFIDQMDEWLTE
+865 ETYAFIDQMDEWLDE
-880 AFDQP
+880 AFDES

-897 LKDGFSQEMTMV
+897 LKDGFNQEMTMV

-984 ANRKQM
+984 ANRKTM

-1070 REEK
+1070 REDK

>member
-1 MKKYGHLILMFVTLL
+1 MKKYGHLILMFMTLL
-16 MAAGCIFLIPRVNV
+16 IAAGCVFLIPRVNV

-67 MFSHLTNE
+67 MFAHLTNE
-75 ERQQIATELGSLDE
+75 ERQQIATELDALKE

-120 YSVRSEYGDDVI
+120 YSIRSEYGDDVI

-145 ALAIAGALILIIL
+145 ALAIAGVLILIIL
-158 LVMSQ
+158 VVMSQ

-168 VIYLI
+168 IIYLL
-173 AIGVAVIINIGT
+173 AIGVAVVINIGT

-223 CPERTLVE
+223 NPERTLVE
-231 AMNRSIRKASA
+231 SMNRSIRKASA

-291 LLIFHKAI
+291 LLIFHKGIA
-299 VRTEKRTFIIPTDR
+299 RTEKRTFIIPTDR

-494 EKEETQTQTKTQT
+494 EEEETQTQTKTQT
-507 KTGRKA
+507 GRKA
-513 SDVNVDENEN
+513 SNADVNADVN
-523 KNKNKIT
+523 
-530 QTLTKT
+530 QLTKT
-536 QTQTKTGRKASNV
+536 QTQTKTQVQTQVKAKNNV
-549 DVNAN
+549 VS
-554 VDKLTQAN
+554 AN

>member
-299 VRTEKRTFIIPTDR
+299 VRTEKRTFIVPTDR

-321 KVSLAIA
+321 KISLAIA

-381 DSLKQDSSVLAV
+381 DSLKQDSNVMAV

-406 EGLVSY
+406 EGLVTY

-451 QIGFPDLMHFVQ
+451 RIGFPDLMKFVQ

-474 LISDEMRQQ
+474 LISKEMRQQ
-483 MALLQSMMEPE
+483 MDLLQTMMEPE
-494 EKEETQTQTKTQT
+494 EEEVTQTKT
-507 KTGRKA
+507 A
-513 SDVNVDENEN
+513 
-523 KNKNKIT
+523 
-530 QTLTKT
+530 TKT
-536 QTQTKTGRKASNV
+536 QTQTPTPQAQTGRKASNV
-549 DVNAN
+549 DANADVNQLTQTKAKAKVNAGA
-554 VDKLTQAN
+554 TN

-570 RRLASSNGD
+570 RRLASFNGD

-670 GTPMAADEMSS
+670 GTPMPADEMSS

-692 ADHLLA
+692 ANHLLA
-698 LAGKKQA
+698 LAGKKQV
-705 QETGTEVAVV
+705 QEKEVEVAVV
-715 EDKQEVTES
+715 EDTES
-724 KADTTAVVVAQP
+724 KPDTTAVVVAQP

-748 ERFDRLMYG
+748 ERFDQLMYG
-757 GKKYTSEQMTKH
+757 GKKYTSEQMAKH
-769 FNFLGQ
+769 FKYLGQ

-783 MLYCYYGSMNHYNDS
+783 MLYCYYGSINHYNDS

-812 TLIHLDIISAFL
+812 TLIHLDIVSAFL

-837 QLGQAMDMLSHDD
+837 QLSQAMDMLSHED
-850 YSLMIALTSLPDESP
+850 YSMMIALTSLPDESE
-865 ETYAFIDQMDEWLTE
+865 ETYAFIDQMDEWLDE
-880 AFDQP
+880 AFDES

-897 LKDGFSQEMTMV
+897 LKDGFNQEMTMV

-984 ANRKQM
+984 ANRKTM

>member
-1 MKKYGHLILMFVTLL
+1 MKKRYYILLMSITLL
-16 MAAGCIFLIPRVNV
+16 AAVVCGYMIPRVNV

-46 GIEILTTNF
+46 GIEVVTNEF
-55 GEAQLNNANVKV
+55 DAGQLSNAYVKV
-67 MFSHLTNE
+67 MFAHLTNE

-299 VRTEKRTFIIPTDR
+299 VRTEKRTFIVPTDR

-321 KVSLAIA
+321 KISLAIA

-393 ISYPTLLKQPYTA
+393 ISYPTLLKQSYTA
-406 EGLVSY
+406 EGLVTY

-451 QIGFPDLMHFVQ
+451 RIGFPDLMKFVQ

-474 LISDEMRQQ
+474 LISKEMRQQ
-483 MALLQSMMEPE
+483 MDLLQTMMEPE
-494 EKEETQTQTKTQT
+494 EEEETQTQT

-513 SDVNVDENEN
+513 SDVNVDENENEN

-536 QTQTKTGRKASNV
+536 QTQTKTLTKAQTK
-549 DVNAN
+549 AN
-554 VDKLTQAN
+554 AN

-570 RRLASSNGD
+570 RRLASFNGD

-589 DSVELYTEK
+589 DSVELYTDK

-670 GTPMAADEMSS
+670 GTPMPADEMSS

-692 ADHLLA
+692 ANHLLA
-698 LAGKKQA
+698 LAGKKQV
-705 QETGTEVAVV
+705 QEKEVEVAVV
-715 EDKQEVTES
+715 EDTES
-724 KADTTAVVVAQP
+724 KPDTTAVVVAQP

-748 ERFDRLMYG
+748 ERFDQLMYG
-757 GKKYTSEQMTKH
+757 GKKYTSEQMAKH
-769 FNFLGQ
+769 FKYLGQ

-837 QLGQAMDMLSHDD
+837 QLSQAMDMLSHED
-850 YSLMIALTSLPDESP
+850 YSMMIALTSLPDESE
-865 ETYAFIDQMDEWLTE
+865 ETYAFIDQMDEWLDE
-880 AFDQP
+880 AFDES

-897 LKDGFSQEMTMV
+897 LKDGFNQEMTMV

-984 ANRKQM
+984 ANRKTM

-1070 REEK
+1070 REDK